1 MSESGAGRVESL
13 DQESLGALVAR
24 ALSEDVG
31 DGDRTTLWT
40 VPPGLRTRARVV
52 ARQGL
57 VLAGGEV
64 VFEVLRQAA
73 PGSELH
79 LLVPDGTRVEAGT
92 DLVVL
97 EGPARQILTAERVLL
112 NFLGRLSG
120 VATLTRRF
128 VDAVAGTGAAI
139 TDTRKTTPGL
149 RALEKAA
156 VRAGGGVNH
165 RFGLFDMV
173 LIKENHIAAAGGV
186 RLAVEAIRREN
197 TVGLPVVVE
206 VTRPSQ
212 VEALEGLGVPRL
224 LLDNMSSD
232 EMRRIVELVEGWT
245 DPRPLLEASGDM
257 TLDRVPE
264 VARTGVNLISVGA
277 LTHSAPSANL
287 SLLLEGTDR

>member
-1 MSESGAGRVESL
+1 MSKMGGEGVSFL
-13 DQESLGALVAR
+13 DQESLAQLVAR
-24 ALSEDVG
+24 TLAEDVG

-40 VPPGLRTRARVV
+40 VPPGLRMRARIV
-52 ARQGL
+52 ARQDL
-57 VLAGGEV
+57 VVAGGEV

-73 PGSELH
+73 PGSALH
-79 LLVPDGTRVEAGT
+79 LLLPDGTRVQAGT
-92 DLVVL
+92 ELVVL
-97 EGPARQILTAERVLL
+97 DGPARQILTAERVLL

-128 VDAVAGTGAAI
+128 VDAVADTGAAI

-165 RFGLFDMV
+165 RFGLFDMI

-186 RLAVEAIRREN
+186 RRAVEAIRREN
-197 TVGLPVVVE
+197 AAGLPVEVE

-224 LLDNMSSD
+224 LLDNMSNV

-257 TLDRVPE
+257 TLDRVAA
-264 VARTGVNLISVGA
+264 VARTGVDLISVGA

-287 SLLLEGTDR
+287 SLLLEGAER